1 MLGNTPMK
9 PQAKSVLQ
17 NLTNE
22 QLYWLGHFLYHG
34 ILKDDLNIG
43 NGIDDAIGHY
53 CYTMSDKVR
62 FRRVN
67 GSTAGLGVDAD
78 DIREK
83 IVGAIFKLDSAARHT
98 TN

>member
-34 ILKDDLNIG
+34 ILKDDLNVG
-43 NGIDDAIGHY
+43 NGIDEAIGHY
-53 CYTMSDKVR
+53 CYTMSDK
-62 FRRVN
+62 
-67 GSTAGLGVDAD
+67 GVDAD

-83 IVGAIFKLDSAARHT
+83 IVGAIFKMDSAARHT